1 MLGPAL
7 KPPSGFLAADIL
19 SSQDA
24 RALFVPPI
32 IIEQLLGESKGIEYF
47 SKMDWVCYAG
57 GPLSQFAG
65 DSLKDVVDL
74 CQYYGATETSNIP
87 QLFPSRDK
95 WAYMEW
101 HPACNLE
108 MQPFDLEEG
117 TYEMVH
123 FMNDD
128 TRAHSLLNHNLPGL
142 HEWRTKDLFKRHPTE
157 EKLWQF
163 SSRVDDIIVL
173 SNGHKFNPVTAES
186 VVQEDALVAGALIVG
201 LGKFQ
206 PALVVEL
213 KSPDSDAAA
222 IDSIWPTVERA
233 NTRLP
238 GQGRISRNKI
248 LVAPRGKP
256 FHRTGKGTI
265 VRKLTEKNFATEIE
279 KLYADGDETM
289 TTKAPIWQ
297 TFEEEALKRLLQAVV
312 SQSLPKVEISEKD
325 DLFLRGLDSLKTVEM
340 VQAVRAGLRHR
351 LTAEKKSKISSRMVY
366 ENPSIEKLARAI
378 SRLLDLDDSASSV
391 PAKTDQ
397 DSERVTAMLAMA
409 EKYSQGL
416 KKLENMSAKAIKD
429 LDLHIALTGS
439 AGSFGCRILC
449 ELLQDPKI
457 AKISCLDRSDNAQ
470 ERHQANPLTAN
481 LDKSRIFYHQIDI
494 NEPNLGLPEATASML
509 TGDVDIIVHNAWKVD
524 FNQTLASFEN
534 HIRGTRSMIDW
545 STASPKRPRVIFVSS
560 ISSVKNWSRI
570 QGQEPVP
577 NAPISDYSAASNM
590 GYGESKLVAESI
602 LARANERAG
611 VPVSI
616 LRVGQIAGSTVASDV
631 AWPAQEWFPSL
642 IRTSKTLRIIPEGL
656 PDVDWIPID
665 RLAAIVKEIIDADF
679 GADNLAVYNLVNAKT
694 TPWSSVLK
702 ILRECLGEASKVVPL
717 ATWLDT
723 LEKTD
728 VDTLDEK
735 ELASKPAL
743 KILPVLRELLDVKVG
758 VQYDTTRAIK
768 ASRSMH
774 DLSAVNEVWLQ
785 AWLQQWATA
794 DKEAPA

>member
-19 SSQDA
+19 SSQDV

-32 IIEQLLGESKGIEYF
+32 IIEQLLGEPKGIEYF
-47 SKMDWVCYAG
+47 RKMEFVCYAG

-65 DSLKDVVDL
+65 DNLKDVVDL

-87 QLFPSRDK
+87 QLFPSRDN

-108 MQPFDLEEG
+108 MQPLDLEEG

-142 HEWRTKDLFKRHPTE
+142 HEWRTKDLFKRHPKE
-157 EKLWQF
+157 GKLWQF

-186 VVQEDALVAGALIVG
+186 VVQEHPLVVGALIVG
-201 LGKFQ
+201 LGRFQ

-213 KSPDSDAAA
+213 KSPDNDAAV
-222 IDSIWPTVERA
+222 IDSIWPTIERA

-248 LVAPRGKP
+248 LIAPRSKP

-265 VRKLTEKNFATEIE
+265 VRKLTEKNFAPEIE
-279 KLYADGDETM
+279 KLYADGDEIRTM
-289 TTKAPIWQ
+289 KASIWQ
-297 TFEEEALKRLLQAVV
+297 TFEEEALRRLLQAVV
-312 SQSLPKVEISEKD
+312 SQSLPKVEISEQD
-325 DLFLRGLDSLKTVEM
+325 DLFLRGLDSLKTVEI

-351 LTAEKKSKISSRMVY
+351 LTGEKKSKISSRMVY

-378 SRLLDLDDSASSV
+378 SRLLDLDDSTVTST
-391 PAKTDQ
+391 KTDQ
-397 DSERVTAMLAMA
+397 KSERVTAMSVMA
-409 EKYSQGL
+409 EKYSQGFE
-416 KKLENMSAKAIKD
+416 KPDVSAKATKD
-429 LDLHIALTGS
+429 TDLYIALTGS
-439 AGSFGCRILC
+439 TGSFGGRLLC

-457 AKISCLDRSDNAQ
+457 AKIYCLDRSDTAQ
-470 ERHQANPLTAN
+470 EKHQANPLTAN
-481 LDKSRIFYHQIDI
+481 LDKSRISYHRIDI
-494 NEPNLGLPEATASML
+494 NEPNLGLTEATMSTL
-509 TGDVDIIVHNAWKVD
+509 TRDVDIIIHNAWKVD

-534 HIRGTRSMIDW
+534 LIRGTRSLIDW
-545 STASPKRPRVIFVSS
+545 SITSPKRPRVIFISS
-560 ISSVKNWSRI
+560 ISSVRNWSRMP
-570 QGQEPVP
+570 GQESVP
-577 NAPISDYSAASNM
+577 HAPISHYSVASTM
-590 GYGESKLVAESI
+590 GYGESKLVAENI

-616 LRVGQIAGSTVASDV
+616 LRVGQIAGSTISSDA

-642 IRTSKTLRIIPEGL
+642 VRTSKTLGMIPEGL
-656 PDVDWIPID
+656 PAVDWIPID
-665 RLAAIVKEIIDADF
+665 KLAAIVKEIIVADSSA
-679 GADNLAVYNLVNAKT
+679 ADIAVYNIVNPKT
-694 TPWSSVLK
+694 TPWSPVLK
-702 ILRECLGEASKVVPL
+702 ILRQHLGEASKVVPL
-717 ATWLDT
+717 ATWLNA
-723 LEKTD
+723 LEQTD

-735 ELASKPAL
+735 DLASKPAL
-743 KILPVLRELLDVKVG
+743 KILPVLRELLDVKRG
-758 VQYDTTRAIK
+758 VEYDTTRTVG
-768 ASRSMH
+768 ASACMRG
-774 DLSAVNEVWLQ
+774 LSAVNETWLREWVRQ
-785 AWLQQWATA
+785 ILG
-794 DKEAPA
+794 